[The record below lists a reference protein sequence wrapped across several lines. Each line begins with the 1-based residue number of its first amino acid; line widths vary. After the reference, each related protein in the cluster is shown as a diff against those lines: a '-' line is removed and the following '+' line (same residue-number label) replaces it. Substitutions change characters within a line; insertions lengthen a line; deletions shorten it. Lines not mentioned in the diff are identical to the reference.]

1 MSVDKL
7 RLLLLFLLYAAVS
20 SAPCAILKN
29 YVVGDGDNI
38 GGRNNVTSTD
48 ECCALCQASSKC
60 VAWNLHTSGV
70 FKDECFLH
78 GSADN
83 SRYDT
88 SSVSG
93 LARGTFAPTPVPPP
107 PPGIYETGFACNA
120 SNSSAYKF
128 CDSSLSHEER
138 LADLVP
144 RIEDKE
150 IGAQL
155 TARQS
160 PRIERLGIPS
170 YYWGTN
176 AIHGVQNVACLTDG
190 QCPTSFPA
198 PNALSAAFNSS
209 LVYDM
214 GNVIGKE
221 LRAYYN
227 EKIHNSLD
235 TWSPTI
241 NINRDPRW

>member
-144 RIEDKE
+144 RIEDKRNWCS
-150 IGAQL
+150 ID
-155 TARQS
+155 S
-160 PRIERLGIPS
+160 PPITPHRTPRNPVLLLGHERHPR
-170 YYWGTN
+170 
-176 AIHGVQNVACLTDG
+176 
-190 QCPTSFPA
+190 
-198 PNALSAAFNSS
+198 SAECS
-209 LVYDM
+209 M
-214 GNVIGKE
+214 P
-221 LRAYYN
+221 
-227 EKIHNSLD
+227 H
-235 TWSPTI
+235 
-241 NINRDPRW
+241 